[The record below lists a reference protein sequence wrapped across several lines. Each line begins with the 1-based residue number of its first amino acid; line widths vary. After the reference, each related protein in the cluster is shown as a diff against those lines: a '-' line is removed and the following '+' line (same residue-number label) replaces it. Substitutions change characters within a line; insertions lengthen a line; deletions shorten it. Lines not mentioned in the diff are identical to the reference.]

1 MNTKVFDN
9 PDELISAASGYFFE
23 LANERLKFQPTVR
36 VLLTGGTLGI
46 KFVEAISRLELPW
59 ERFWFMFSDERFVGF
74 DHPDRNEQQALAV
87 WPEMADHLQRY
98 PSADIE
104 LGQAANA
111 LCANMTEEFG
121 EIELDE
127 ALFDLCV
134 LGMGPDGHVASL
146 FPGHTHAKKW
156 IVSETNSPKPPSQ
169 RLSFS
174 YEALARSERVI
185 FLASGA
191 SKAQAVSQ
199 ALAQGDLPAAKVKG
213 KSETTWYLD
222 RELSDAL

>member
-1 MNTKVFDN
+1 MNRKIIDT
-9 PDELISAASGYFFE
+9 PDELIAAASNFFLE
-23 LANERLKFQPTVR
+23 MAKERLLFQPTVR

-59 ERFWFMFSDERFVGF
+59 ERFWFMFSDERFV
-74 DHPDRNEQQALAV
+74 DINHPDRNEHQALVA
-87 WPEMADHLQRY
+87 WPELEQHLQRY
-98 PSADIE
+98 PNADGE
-104 LGQAANA
+104 LDQAAKN
-111 LCANMTEEFG
+111 LSERMNQEFG
-121 EIELDE
+121 ELDLE
-127 ALFDLCV
+127 DALFDLCV

-146 FPGHTHAKKW
+146 FPGHIQNKAW
-156 IVSETNSPKPPSQ
+156 IVPESNSPKPPSQ

-191 SKAQAVSQ
+191 AKAQAVRQ
-199 ALAQGDLPAAKVKG
+199 ALAKGDLPAANVKG
-213 KSETTWYLD
+213 RSETTWYLD